1 MLAAITVSNFRC
13 HLYSFINRAPL
24 AKTATLSTQISRLV
38 SSHTTMNFITLPGSY
53 VPEFYGLATFCTAR
67 SKVEHCKLGTRS
79 LGSPGNMSM
88 SRASHQPPL
97 YWQTPP
103 DSKKPKLNRD
113 SRNRRS
119 SRYLLFLFHISLKMS
134 HFVVIQYF
142 LALNR
147 HRKQRGEVSLTVGST
162 ETLRDVKLQVTIM
175 NPCFE

>member
-1 MLAAITVSNFRC
+1 
-13 HLYSFINRAPL
+13 
-24 AKTATLSTQISRLV
+24 
-38 SSHTTMNFITLPGSY
+38 MNFITLPGSY
-53 VPEFYGLATFCTAR
+53 APEFYGLATFCAAR
-67 SKVEHCKLGTRS
+67 SKVEHCKLGTRY
-79 LGSPGNMSM
+79 LGSLSNMSM
-88 SRASHQPPL
+88 SRACHQSPL

-103 DSKKPKLNRD
+103 DSKKAKLNRD

-119 SRYLLFLFHISLKMS
+119 SRYLLFLFHISHSL
-134 HFVVIQYF
+134 FVVIQYF